1 MTIREFPITQAV
13 FAIIITQVYHLL
25 LHVRITGAH
34 ALASRAISW
43 PNTDDAVRYLKA
55 QAPRFT
61 YSRWSPRYNIIL
73 RVALGVIA

>member
-13 FAIIITQVYHLL
+13 FAIITTQVL

-34 ALASRAISW
+34 AHASRAISW

-61 YSRWSPRYNIIL
+61 YS
-73 RVALGVIA
+73 